1 MGVSESLNR
10 RYDMHNSSNGEWRHT
25 QHYFF
30 LETISA
36 DLNLNRTD
44 IQRILYIT
52 RRVGIKQLHKR
63 ASMEQVLLALAVF
76 IKEES
81 TGHPLRIDRYTI
93 LKEYNVNYKLYTTV
107 LRNLLRYY
115 RSRSPVVRG

>member
-1 MGVSESLNR
+1 MVVSESLNR
-10 RYDMHNSSNGEWRHT
+10 RYDAHNSYNGEWRHA

-30 LETISA
+30 LGTISPE
-36 DLNLNRTD
+36 LNLNKTD

-81 TGHPLRIDRYTI
+81 TGHPLQIDRYTI
-93 LKEYNVNYKLYTTV
+93 LKEYNVDYRLYTTV
-107 LRNLLRYY
+107 LRNLLQYY
-115 RSRSPVVRG
+115 RNRTPTVRG

>member
-1 MGVSESLNR
+1 MGIIESLSR
-10 RYDMHNSSNGEWRHT
+10 RYEHSGWKYA

-81 TGHPLRIDRYTI
+81 TGHPLRIDRYSI